1 MEKKN
6 KKRDKVFSSTIVL
19 AALIVIGFI
28 FARQYWA
35 NNGEENVV
43 KNVEISN
50 RRVIMERMV
59 KQQTFYQHVIAL
71 MQKDKDLTNQ
81 ERAQLL
87 ADSIPATESEEMAA
101 NWGKAGFTASDK
113 PILYSIL
120 SENSQKTPSNSGQP
134 FDPFISEEGYALIF
148 DQWKKLQ
155 PDNAFLKILFKPEKT
170 EAKENQ

>member
-1 MEKKN
+1 MEKEN
-6 KKRDKVFSSTIVL
+6 KKRDKIFSPTIVL

-59 KQQTFYQHVIAL
+59 KQQTFYQHVVTL
-71 MQKDKDLTNQ
+71 MQKDRNLTHQ

-87 ADSIPATESEEMAA
+87 ADSIPAVESEEIAA
-101 NWGKAGFTASDK
+101 NWLKAGFTANDK

-120 SENSQKTPSNSGQP
+120 SETPLRMLDDAGQP
-134 FDPFISEEGYALIF
+134 FNFVISEEDYALIF
-148 DQWKKLQ
+148 DLWKKIQ

-170 EAKENQ
+170 EE